1 MESLV
6 IAATEF
12 VAVVSHCIDRQM
24 GQVVNKGCKYAV
36 PKATVCR
43 FLNKNAYDRAD
54 TKLFLWK
61 QLRWID
67 GDAGHNTRRVY
78 LPGGNDRRRMVCI
91 DLTAYE
97 TLKSFTESTT
107 SKNALLPHSE

>member
-54 TKLFLWK
+54 AKLSLWK

-67 GDAGHNTRRVY
+67 GDGKYNTRRVY
-78 LPGGNDRRRMVCI
+78 LPGNDTRLRMVCI
-91 DLTAYE
+91 DLTVYE